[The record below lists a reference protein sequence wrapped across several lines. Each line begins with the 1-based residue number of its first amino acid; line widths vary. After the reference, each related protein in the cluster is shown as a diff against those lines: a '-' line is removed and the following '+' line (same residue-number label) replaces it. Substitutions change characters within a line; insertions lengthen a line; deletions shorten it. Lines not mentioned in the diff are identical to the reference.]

1 MRFMKPLIHNFH
13 NILLKS
19 VLIGAI
25 ASFASC
31 SQQQTDKEI
40 KADITVKAKSNLN
53 FAGVNYT
60 VNKGVVTL
68 TGKCPS
74 EYAKEEI
81 EGAIKSINIV
91 KSFIDS
97 IKVAPVTITTDQP
110 LKQAV
115 DSLLMNY
122 AAVDA
127 EVSNDTVTL
136 MGKANRRDFAELM
149 QKMKKLN
156 PLQIK
161 SNVKVEQ

>member
-1 MRFMKPLIHNFH
+1 MKPLIH

-31 SQQQTDKEI
+31 SQRQTDKEI

-74 EYAKEEI
+74 EYAREEI
-81 EGAIKSINIV
+81 EEMIKSIHIA

-97 IKVAPVTITTDQP
+97 IQIAPVTITADQP

-115 DSLLMNY
+115 DSILMNY

-127 EVSNDTVTL
+127 RVSNDTVTL
-136 MGKANRRDFAELM
+136 MSKASRQDFTALM
-149 QKMKKLN
+149 QQMKKLS

-161 SNVKVEQ
+161 NEVKVQ